1 MSVLVVNGLRR
12 PIAYALFSEAFAKQR
27 TTPPRTESRR
37 QSPACRHPSRISSFG
52 VPKYEPRL
60 SLWVIIW
67 LMPPTSI
74 TSLRR
79 ALGLSQVEFGQL
91 FGVHAMTVSKWERGL
106 LSPTAYQ
113 LALMDQFQ
121 RTADQK
127 KEQAQEQLKQLLIG
141 AGVVAALVWLLGSG
155 K

>member
-1 MSVLVVNGLRR
+1 
-12 PIAYALFSEAFAKQR
+12 
-27 TTPPRTESRR
+27 
-37 QSPACRHPSRISSFG
+37 
-52 VPKYEPRL
+52 
-60 SLWVIIW
+60 
-67 LMPPTSI
+67 MPPTSI

-127 KEQAQEQLKQLLIG
+127 KEQAQEQLKQLLVG